1 MFVWGKITL
10 FVWFVGKP
18 VHFSGKGFDS
28 YGIKILYREIYIFH
42 KAKLRYAT
50 CETRGYQSY

>member
-1 MFVWGKITL
+1 MFVWRKITL

-28 YGIKILYREIYIFH
+28 YGIKILYREIYIS
-42 KAKLRYAT
+42 
-50 CETRGYQSY
+50 QSEIKIYDM